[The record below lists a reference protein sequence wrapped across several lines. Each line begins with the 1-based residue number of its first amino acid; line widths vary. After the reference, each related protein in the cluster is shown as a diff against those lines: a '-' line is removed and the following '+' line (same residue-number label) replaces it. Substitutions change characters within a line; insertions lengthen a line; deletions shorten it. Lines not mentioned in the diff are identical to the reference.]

1 MFAAIKFIR
10 YAHQNKLFF
19 IPIRPKVFSL
29 GFERKAT
36 SRITRYFR
44 WYTSLSSILIDLL
57 FSNKL
62 FTVRAFDPLS
72 RTI

>member
-44 WYTSLSSILIDLL
+44 
-57 FSNKL
+57 
-62 FTVRAFDPLS
+62 
-72 RTI
+72 